1 MGYKMFAI
9 KFLSNSE
16 TIKSHD
22 NKLVKVHK
30 KSRQIQTYASGMKA
44 LRDRMESVKSTKKI
58 TDAMKLVAAAKVRRA
73 QEAVVNGR
81 PFAENL
87 VKVLF
92 GVNQRLQDEYV
103 ESPLTTI
110 RPVKTVLLVVITG
123 DRGLCGGYNNYV
135 LKKAVARIQELSEMG
150 VSCKVLNIG
159 RKGGAFFKRRAEK
172 YNLSRQ
178 FMLGG
183 APTTKEAQTI
193 ADEIFSEF
201 VSTEVDKVELLFTK
215 FVSLI
220 NSQPTIQTLLP
231 MARSGELCDIN
242 GKCVDF
248 AEDEVFRLTTTDG
261 KMSVTRDKI
270 DMNTSQ
276 LDGSLIFEQEPS
288 QILDSLLP
296 LYMNSTVLRSLQ
308 ESLASELA
316 ARMNAMNSAFDN
328 AAALRKTLSLIYN
341 RKRQAAITSQL
352 IEIIS
357 GASAV

>member
-1 MGYKMFAI
+1 MLLTKKIM
-9 KFLSNSE
+9 SNKIASRTSKHE
-16 TIKSHD
+16 TS
-22 NKLVKVHK
+22 K
-30 KSRQIQTYASGMKA
+30 KNFKTFASGMKA
-44 LRDRMESVKSTKKI
+44 LRDRMESVANTKKI

-73 QEAVVNGR
+73 QEAVVKGR

-87 VKVLF
+87 VKVLY
-92 GVNQRLQDEYV
+92 GVNQRLEDEDV
-103 ESPLTTI
+103 DSPLTTI
-110 RPVKTVLLVVITG
+110 RPVKNVLLVVITG

-135 LKKAVARIQELSEMG
+135 IKKAVARIGELGEMG
-150 VSCKVLNIG
+150 VACKVLNVG
-159 RKGGAFFKRRAEK
+159 RKGATFFKRRSEK
-172 YNLSRQ
+172 YNLSKQ

-183 APTTKEAQTI
+183 APTTKEAQAL

-201 VSTEVDKVELLFTK
+201 VSAEVDKVELLFTK

-220 NSQPTIQTLLP
+220 NSEPTIQTLLP
-231 MARSGELCDIN
+231 MSRSGELCDIN

-248 AEDEVFRLTTTDG
+248 AEDEVFRLTTTAG

-270 DMNTSQ
+270 DVEKSE
-276 LDGSLIFEQEPS
+276 LDELLIFEQEPT
-288 QILDSLLP
+288 QILDALLP

-316 ARMNAMNSAFDN
+316 ARMNAMNSASDN
-328 AAALRKTLSLIYN
+328 AAALGKTLSLIYN
-341 RKRQAAITSQL
+341 RQRQAAITSQL

>member
-1 MGYKMFAI
+1 MI
-9 KFLSNSE
+9 QNQ
-16 TIKSHD
+16 TII
-22 NKLVKVHK
+22 
-30 KSRQIQTYASGMKA
+30 RASGLKA

-58 TDAMKLVAAAKVRRA
+58 TDAMKLVAAAKVRKA
-73 QEAVVNGR
+73 QQAVINGK

-87 VKVLF
+87 VKVLY
-92 GVNQRLQDEYV
+92 GVNQRLQDEDV
-103 ESPLTTI
+103 DSPLTTI
-110 RPVKTVLLVVITG
+110 RPVSQVLLVVVTG

-135 LKKAVARIQELSEMG
+135 IKKAVARIEDLNKMG
-150 VSCKVLNIG
+150 VNCKILNVG
-159 RKGGAFFKRRAEK
+159 KKGTTYFKRRAEK
-172 YNLSRQ
+172 YNLLKQ
-178 FMLGG
+178 FTLGG
-183 APTTKEAQTI
+183 APSIKAAQEV

-201 VSTEVDKVELLFTK
+201 VSSEVDKVELLFTK

-220 NSQPTIQTLLP
+220 NSEPTIQTLLP
-231 MARSGELCDIN
+231 MARSGELCEIN

-248 AEDEVFRLTTTDG
+248 AEDEVFRLTTKEG

-276 LDGSLIFEQEPS
+276 LDSLLIFEQEPS
-288 QILDSLLP
+288 QILDALLP

-316 ARMNAMNSAFDN
+316 ARMNAMNSASDN
-328 AAALRKTLSLIYN
+328 AAALGKTLSLVYN
-341 RKRQAAITSQL
+341 RKRRAAITSQL

>member
-1 MGYKMFAI
+1 VEI
-9 KFLSNSE
+9 
-16 TIKSHD
+16 H
-22 NKLVKVHK
+22 
-30 KSRQIQTYASGMKA
+30 ASGMKA
-44 LRDRMESVKSTKKI
+44 LRDRMESVKNTKKI

-87 VKVLF
+87 VKVLY
-92 GVNQRLQDEYV
+92 GVNQRLQDEDV
-103 ESPLTTI
+103 DSPLTTI
-110 RPVKTVLLVVITG
+110 RPVKTVLLVVVTG
-123 DRGLCGGYNNYV
+123 DRGLCGGYNSYV
-135 LKKAVARIQELSEMG
+135 IKKAVARAYELNEMG
-150 VSCKVLNIG
+150 VKCKILNIG
-159 RKGGAFFKRRAEK
+159 KKGAAFFKRRADK
-172 YNLSRQ
+172 YTLSKQ
-178 FMLGG
+178 FLLGG
-183 APTTKEAQTI
+183 APTTSEAQAM

-201 VSTEVDKVELLFTK
+201 VSAQVNKVELLYTK

-248 AEDEVFRLTTTDG
+248 AEDEVFRLTTSEG

-270 DMNTSQ
+270 DMQTSQ
-276 LDGSLIFEQEPS
+276 LSGSLIFEQEPS
-288 QILDSLLP
+288 QILDALLP

-316 ARMNAMNSAFDN
+316 ARMNAMNSASDN
-328 AAALRKTLSLIYN
+328 AAALGKTLSLVYN
-341 RKRQAAITSQL
+341 RQRQAAITSQL
-352 IEIIS
+352 IEIVS

>member
-1 MGYKMFAI
+1 MGISSLVI
-9 KFLSNSE
+9 KN
-16 TIKSHD
+16 
-22 NKLVKVHK
+22 K
-30 KSRQIQTYASGMKA
+30 KSTSLNKASFEEKLNTSGMKA
-44 LRDRMESVKSTKKI
+44 LRDRMDSVKNTKKI

-135 LKKAVARIQELSEMG
+135 IKKAVARIQELSEMG

-248 AEDEVFRLTTTDG
+248 AEDEVFRLTTTEG

-270 DMNTSQ
+270 DMDTSQ
-276 LDGSLIFEQEPS
+276 LDSLLIFEQEPS
-288 QILDSLLP
+288 QILDALLP

-316 ARMNAMNSAFDN
+316 ARMNAMNSASDN
-328 AAALRKTLSLIYN
+328 AASLRKTLSQIYN

-352 IEIIS
+352 IEIVS
-357 GASAV
+357 GANAV